1 MNMKKDSK
9 DKKAEK
15 EPIKPL
21 GDEKINESQR
31 KYKSYG

>member
-1 MNMKKDSK
+1 MSFKKDTK

-21 GDEKINESQR
+21 GDDKINESQR
-31 KYKSYG
+31 K